1 MKPPTTI
8 TIGLFDD
15 TPGERILTT
24 FKLADDVGR
33 VYVGNVWVLGVRHKA
48 VLTKVDDKLQR
59 LMEAKT
65 VKVPGLKGNFAF
77 SVVSDVESINP
88 KQRRI

>member
-59 LMEAKT
+59 LYEAKT
-65 VKVPGLKGNFAF
+65 VKVPGLKGNYVFGLT
-77 SVVSDVESINP
+77 SDVECIDP
-88 KQRRI
+88 RQRKI